1 MIYYSLMTPLYTF
14 RLFSFFTERRFLI
27 YFFFL
32 PALIYAQPVSQTF
45 NSSGTYTIPNGY
57 SANINVQVWGAGG
70 GGGYSAGN
78 GNGGGG
84 GGGGGA
90 YAFRIYTNVTSGT
103 FTVTVG
109 TGGAAGISG
118 TPARDGGSSSFVRSG
133 YTTTSAAGG
142 DSARARIG
150 GTTIG
155 FGTNSGDFTR
165 TGGAGGNGTL
175 DGGGGGGGGSPT
187 SIANGSTGSIGGAT
201 AGGAGGAGEG
211 AGGSGGDEDGS
222 PDASAGNAP
231 GGGGGGKGEDAGTSK
246 AGANGRVIVTVTFYW
261 ESTKTLD
268 TIGGSGAAT
277 QTGCSSLTTGVI
289 STPVITVPAGSRLS
303 YRIGANAGEPVCTDN
318 GGTAPFEAVEGIG
331 LFGSSTA
338 GGTQVYDSR
347 LFTGAGP
354 SNDPL
359 NILPFGSGCIY
370 NNNATSRYLT
380 IKTINATT
388 NVAALPSQQEEV
400 AYIAYE
406 VLSGNSGCINLPI
419 QLTSF
424 DVRLIHNT
432 PLLEWSTL
440 SELNSAYF
448 SLEWSANASDFKQI
462 ATIFGHGTTDR
473 KHDYSYTDYNAN
485 KGINYYRLTQV
496 DLDGQHTTYHTVS
509 VFVSV
514 EDIVVF
520 PTLFDQEV
528 NIQMPLPNDKPVSWV
543 LYDAFG
549 KTIRSGVLRSQPV
562 QQLSLP
568 GIGAGTYIL
577 TIVSEQE
584 LKSHKLIKL

>member
-27 YFFFL
+27 CFFFL

-45 NSSGTYTIPNGY
+45 DASGTYTIPNGY

-70 GGGYSAGN
+70 GGGTNAGDRSGGGGGGAFAFRIYTNVASGSFTVTVGSGGAAGAAGGLSSFARATFTTTTAAGGSASGGTAGGAGGTTAASSGLYTLAGGTGGAGFN
-78 GNGGGG
+78 NGGGG
-84 GGGGGA
+84 GGGGSA
-90 YAFRIYTNVTSGT
+90 
-103 FTVTVG
+103 
-109 TGGAAGISG
+109 
-118 TPARDGGSSSFVRSG
+118 
-133 YTTTSAAGG
+133 TTTAAGG
-142 DSARARIG
+142 I
-150 GTTIG
+150 GTTA
-155 FGTNSGDFTR
+155 TN
-165 TGGAGGNGTL
+165 N
-175 DGGGGGGGGSPT
+175 
-187 SIANGSTGSIGGAT
+187 N
-201 AGGAGGAGEG
+201 GGAGGAGQG
-211 AGGSGGDEDGS
+211 AGGRGADDADATAPVDDALAGS
-222 PDASAGNAP
+222 AP
-231 GGGGGGKGEDAGTSK
+231 GGGGGGKAEGAGTSK

-432 PLLEWSTL
+432 PLLVWSTL

-448 SLEWSANASDFKQI
+448 SLEWSANGSDFKQI
-462 ATIFGHGTTDR
+462 ATIFGHGTTDL

-485 KGINYYRLTQV
+485 TGINYYRLTQV

-514 EDIVVF
+514 ENIVVF
-520 PTLFDQEV
+520 PTVFDQEV
-528 NIQMPLPNDKPVSWV
+528 NVQMPLPNDKPVSWV

-549 KTIRSGVLRSQPV
+549 KTIRLGVLRSQPV

>member
-1 MIYYSLMTPLYTF
+1 MSI
-14 RLFSFFTERRFLI
+14 I
-27 YFFFL
+27 
-32 PALIYAQPVSQTF
+32 
-45 NSSGTYTIPNGY
+45 
-57 SANINVQVWGAGG
+57 GG
-70 GGGYSAGN
+70 GG
-78 GNGGGG
+78 
-84 GGGGGA
+84 
-90 YAFRIYTNVTSGT
+90 
-103 FTVTVG
+103 
-109 TGGAAGISG
+109 
-118 TPARDGGSSSFVRSG
+118 
-133 YTTTSAAGG
+133 TSA
-142 DSARARIG
+142 
-150 GTTIG
+150 
-155 FGTNSGDFTR
+155 
-165 TGGAGGNGTL
+165 
-175 DGGGGGGGGSPT
+175 
-187 SIANGSTGSIGGAT
+187 
-201 AGGAGGAGEG
+201 E
-211 AGGSGGDEDGS
+211 
-222 PDASAGNAP
+222 
-231 GGGGGGKGEDAGTSK
+231 
-246 AGANGRVIVTVTFYW
+246 
-261 ESTKTLD
+261 
-268 TIGGSGAAT
+268 
-277 QTGCSSLTTGVI
+277 TGCSELTTGVI

-303 YRIGANAGEPVCTDN
+303 YRIGANAGEPVCSDN

-331 LFGSSTA
+331 LFASTTS

-354 SNDPL
+354 SNDPT
-359 NILPFGSGCIY
+359 NILPTGSGCIY
-370 NNNATSRYLT
+370 NNNATTRYLT
-380 IKTINATT
+380 IQTIDATNNT
-388 NVAALPSQQEEV
+388 ASLPSQDEEI

-432 PLLEWSTL
+432 PLVEWSTL

-448 SLEWSANASDFKQI
+448 SLEWSANGSDFKQI
-462 ATIFGHGTTDR
+462 ATIFGHGTTDL

-514 EDIVVF
+514 ENIVVF
-520 PTLFDQEV
+520 PTVFDQEV
-528 NIQMPLPNDKPVSWV
+528 NVQMPLPNDKPVSWV

-549 KTIRSGVLRSQPV
+549 KTIRSGVLQSQPV